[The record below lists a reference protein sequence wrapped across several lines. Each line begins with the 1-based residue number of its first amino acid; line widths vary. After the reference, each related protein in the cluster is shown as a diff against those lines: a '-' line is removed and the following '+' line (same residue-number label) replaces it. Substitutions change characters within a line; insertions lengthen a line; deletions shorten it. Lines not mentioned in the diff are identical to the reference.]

1 MDWNKVQMMAE
12 QNTLYL
18 LLKEQGLA
26 ISLDQFKALC
36 DKAKKAAKE
45 VVEQEQC
52 CDNVLKTQ
60 IIMLEDLIEKA
71 SYSCPIKICVTLP
84 GAMYRLNDDERNLF
98 IKWAQAKVKT
108 LKQQLKGQ

>member
-18 LLKEQGLA
+18 LLKDQGLA

-45 VVEQEQC
+45 AVEQE
-52 CDNVLKTQ
+52 LKNQ
-60 IIMLEDLIEKA
+60 
-71 SYSCPIKICVTLP
+71 
-84 GAMYRLNDDERNLF
+84 
-98 IKWAQAKVKT
+98 
-108 LKQQLKGQ
+108 GQ